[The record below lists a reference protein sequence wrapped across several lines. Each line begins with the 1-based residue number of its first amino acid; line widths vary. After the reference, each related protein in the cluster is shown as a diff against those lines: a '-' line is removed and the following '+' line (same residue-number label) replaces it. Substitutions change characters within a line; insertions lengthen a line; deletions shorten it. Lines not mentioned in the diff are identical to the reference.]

1 MRVLNRSIALWRK
14 HGDAVK
20 QQVGLTTTGI
30 IILFAI
36 ISIAC
41 SVRFLDL
48 GQIGFNNDEAIYSG
62 QAATLAGY
70 EEFSEDFS
78 IYRAHPLLLQFFISI
93 VFGIAGIVDSAARL
107 VPATFGV
114 MTVVVTFFIGKT
126 LYGCKA
132 GIIAS
137 SVLALL
143 PYHIIM
149 TRQVLVD
156 IPFSFFFTLTLY
168 FMVKYVKSN
177 DRIWVYAIGASAG
190 LSFLSKEVGVLT
202 LLVSIIYM
210 LFAKRLG
217 IKNAAILIAS
227 FILAVSPHLIL
238 ILTRGEAQEA
248 SSLYTLWQL
257 GRPPNHP
264 ITFYPDIVI
273 QQVLGYI
280 LSALIVLSVVYA
292 VKTGSLRENHSSLL
306 LTWIAVP
313 FVFFMLYPLKGF
325 HYLVPLVPACVLLG
339 TSFLFS
345 SWMKK
350 IPHSTVIAFLFI
362 PLIVLSTN
370 YTAGF
375 FSPPQEPTRIL
386 AGSGGMP
393 HMREAAVWIK
403 ENVPEDSGFMT
414 IHNSMS
420 NIIKF
425 YSNRDAFSMSVSP
438 IPGSHNPSY
447 TPILDVDLMILTKK
461 VQYLVYDAYSAEI
474 SPFLQRKSDEL
485 VSYIN
490 RYDAEPI
497 HTEYENFRTNDGH
510 VIKKPVITIYAVDDY

>member
-1 MRVLNRSIALWRK
+1 
-14 HGDAVK
+14 
-20 QQVGLTTTGI
+20 
-30 IILFAI
+30 
-36 ISIAC
+36 
-41 SVRFLDL
+41 
-48 GQIGFNNDEAIYSG
+48 
-62 QAATLAGY
+62 
-70 EEFSEDFS
+70 
-78 IYRAHPLLLQFFISI
+78 
-93 VFGIAGIVDSAARL
+93 
-107 VPATFGV
+107 

-132 GIIAS
+132 GIIAA

-264 ITFYPDIVI
+264 ITFYPDIII

-292 VKTGSLRENHSSLL
+292 VKTGSLREIHSSLL

-345 SWMKK
+345 TLDEKNTTQ
-350 IPHSTVIAFLFI
+350 HNYCFLVYTIDRFI
-362 PLIVLSTN
+362 YKLHR
-370 YTAGF
+370 GF
-375 FSPPQEPTRIL
+375 F
-386 AGSGGMP
+386 
-393 HMREAAVWIK
+393 
-403 ENVPEDSGFMT
+403 
-414 IHNSMS
+414 
-420 NIIKF
+420 
-425 YSNRDAFSMSVSP
+425 FS
-438 IPGSHNPSY
+438 
-447 TPILDVDLMILTKK
+447 
-461 VQYLVYDAYSAEI
+461 SA
-474 SPFLQRKSDEL
+474 
-485 VSYIN
+485 
-490 RYDAEPI
+490 
-497 HTEYENFRTNDGH
+497 RTN
-510 VIKKPVITIYAVDDY
+510 